1 MDIPLADSFDVP
13 DDHLERVEIQ
23 GGDSVECDVEKDK
36 GPLEEG
42 VGRVGCWA
50 QRSVVVPISL
60 LGPP

>member
-23 GGDSVECDVEKDK
+23 GGDSVERDVEKDE

-42 VGRVGCWA
+42 VGCVGCWA
-50 QRSVVVPISL
+50 HKGQ
-60 LGPP
+60 